1 MGITLPEASTFPFG
15 ERRDHMNVLLKRIR
29 VLVKRPMMRRT
40 AGAAFVVFAASIAT
54 AVAQVGSEPPFDFSN
69 AHYMANGINPANI
82 VMHVNGTCPASD
94 KPSCSVVDTS
104 NTDPDRSDIRVLSTT
119 GGFDREGNPLYY
131 NIYGMVMPNTFTND
145 AAGANAMAI
154 ANSFEAYIFPKASGN
169 PLSPELSNRRQD
181 NLFDTGSGYFV
192 ANPLGL
198 WSAVFV
204 SYTPAAFTPD
214 GQRVLATLAARNGT
228 DLDGTPIIRHVKE
241 IDFLERMG
249 LAMEQRRAADGSQG
263 PPWII

>member
-1 MGITLPEASTFPFG
+1 
-15 ERRDHMNVLLKRIR
+15 MNVLIKRVR
-29 VLVKRPMMRRT
+29 VLVKRPMARRVI
-40 AGAAFVVFAASIAT
+40 GAVSVVFATSVAT
-54 AVAQVGSEPPFDFSN
+54 AVAQVGSEPPFDFSD
-69 AHYMANGINPANI
+69 AHYLANGINPVNI
-82 VMHVNGTCPASD
+82 VMHVNGSCPLSD
-94 KPSCSVVDTS
+94 KPSCSVVDPS
-104 NTDPDRSDIRVLSTT
+104 NTDPDRSNIRVRSTT

-145 AAGANAMAI
+145 AAGASAMAI
-154 ANSFEAYIFPKASGN
+154 ANSFEAYIFPKAAGN
-169 PLSPELSNRRQD
+169 PLSPDLSNRRQD
-181 NLFDTGSGYFV
+181 NLFDTGDGYFV

-204 SYTPAAFTPD
+204 SYTPAAFTPE
-214 GQRVLATLAARNGT
+214 GQKVLATLAAKNGT

-249 LAMEQRRAADGSQG
+249 LAMEQRRAPDGTQG